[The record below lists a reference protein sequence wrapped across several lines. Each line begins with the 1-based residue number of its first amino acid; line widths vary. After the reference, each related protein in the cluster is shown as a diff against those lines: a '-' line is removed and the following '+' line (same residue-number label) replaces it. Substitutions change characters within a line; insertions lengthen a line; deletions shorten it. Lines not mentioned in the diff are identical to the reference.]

1 MNTKK
6 ALVVLGSLLLL
17 VALSLVVPARY
28 VGIKKPKQA
37 KLNLDINQDL
47 TVLQQDTDNNGSG
60 DWRDMLNQQIK
71 TAATNTIPKTSV
83 DPVIQKRLDDPNNI
97 TASFSKNLYT
107 ATAYAKKE
115 GNLTA
120 AQQAELANKIVEN
133 EAVKLTTKTYEA
145 TDLHLTKN
153 ETDASRKAYI
163 NSLGTIYKKNNV
175 SKLTVNDIPAIT
187 AFTTSKD
194 ATVLQSFVVKKDII
208 DTIVTQLLAMN
219 IPYSAAAYH
228 LLLINS
234 LSQYSSMLDNLSKG
248 GDDPLRA
255 ALAFKT
261 YAPTVKSMYSA
272 LTSLQSYI
280 TLEEITFTPSDPG
293 YILVSG
299 GQ

>member
-6 ALVVLGSLLLL
+6 ALFVLGSLLLL
-17 VALSLVVPARY
+17 VGLSLVVPARY

-37 KLNLDINQDL
+37 KLNLNINQDL
-47 TVLQQDTDNNGSG
+47 IALQQDTDNNGSS
-60 DWRDMLNQQIK
+60 DWRDMINRQMSTTTKEVAKK
-71 TAATNTIPKTSV
+71 TVVDEAAK
-83 DPVIQKRLDDPNNI
+83 KRLDDPNNI

-107 ATAYAKKE
+107 ATAYVKDKGELSVAE
-115 GNLTA
+115 QDALAASIVDQETA
-120 AQQAELANKIVEN
+120 
-133 EAVKLTTKTYEA
+133 KLTSKSYEV
-145 TDLHLTKN
+145 TDLHLVKN
-153 ETDASRKAYI
+153 ETDASRKAYV

-175 SKLTVNDIPAIT
+175 SKLTVNDIPTMT
-187 AFTTSKD
+187 AFTTNKD
-194 ATVLQSFVVKKDII
+194 ASVLQSFVVKKDII

-228 LLLINS
+228 LLLVNS

-255 ALAFKT
+255 ALAFKSYT
-261 YAPTVKSMYSA
+261 LTIKDIYSA
-272 LTSLQSYI
+272 LTSMQNYI
-280 TLEEITFTPSDPG
+280 TLEEITFIPSDPG